1 MLRQANQG
9 AAHRQKPHQDRRPAI
24 GASIT
29 AGQRRLNSH
38 PRRASAS
45 RGPATITAVSDPK
58 NLCGGTFGAVYDFY
72 IEREPL
78 ARLVGRTVWGI
89 DVSAMYASM
98 AAITQLP
105 EGATVIDVPC
115 GGGVAFRALRA
126 DQQVRYIAVDLSEE
140 MLGRARRRAAGRRL
154 SQVETVA
161 ADMLALPFADATAD
175 LCLSYNG
182 LHAVPDPEAAVAE
195 IARCL
200 KPGGEL
206 VGSMFLLDGSLR
218 QRFLIGRGQQR
229 GEFGACGTSADLR
242 GWLGRAGITEA
253 TVEPERGFVVFRGR
267 KNHL

>member
-1 MLRQANQG
+1 VLRQANQG
-9 AAHRQKPHQDRRPAI
+9 AARRQKQHRDRRPAI

-29 AGQRRLNSH
+29 AGQRRLSSH
-38 PRRASAS
+38 LRRASAS

-58 NLCGGTFGAVYDFY
+58 SLCGAFGAVYDFY

-140 MLGRARRRAAGRRL
+140 MLGRARRRAVGRRL

-161 ADMLALPFADATAD
+161 ADMLALPW
-175 LCLSYNG
+175 
-182 LHAVPDPEAAVAE
+182 P
-195 IARCL
+195 
-200 KPGGEL
+200 
-206 VGSMFLLDGSLR
+206 M
-218 QRFLIGRGQQR
+218 QRP
-229 GEFGACGTSADLR
+229 TSAFHTMGCTLSLTPKRRLR
-242 GWLGRAGITEA
+242 RSPA
-253 TVEPERGFVVFRGR
+253 V
-267 KNHL
+267 